1 MAAQTQPILVLMLSP
16 KRVTAAE
23 VQLTDGEL
31 LVSALAELSPPEGA
45 FSGAQLT
52 DGEALGRAVAQFMA
66 DHQVASRRIV
76 MVLPE
81 GSAVT
86 QLIKLPSMPREDMVG
101 AVRAV
106 AERYAL
112 FAEHQISVDCA
123 VVERVEED
131 GAEMANV
138 LVAAA
143 RLSSVEQCQDC
154 ARAAGLELVSIETIP
169 VAAARAYRERL
180 RASDVVALAVVG
192 EVKTDVMIFDNGILR
207 LCYSANAG
215 LPEETAQGEWISR
228 TPGQHDP
235 FAPPPQL
242 YSELA
247 HCFHFFQ
254 NQFPGRGVHRVVIA
268 ADHPRAEVIASHLSE
283 QLQLPVE
290 LGRPDQA
297 LRLPAAVNG
306 RALGAEKALSLAL
319 LHGSAL
325 LARGEEEPSLAL
337 NLLPQITS
345 AWRLTGPFLKLAAAA
360 VGVILLA
367 SLLWGWSLRNKIG
380 IQERKLTSVQAQIAK
395 LEPELE
401 AIRAAKAAELA
412 LFSEVERQT
421 ARLAKERAVRW
432 SQILEDIAGRLPA
445 DMWLTRLA
453 SPDSSRIALVGIATN
468 RETIPN
474 AIEALSDSPYLEN
487 VVLGSLSKD
496 DSYRP
501 GGIVIR
507 YQINANLLRG
517 LLPPSLAESAPA
529 PTDAAQTP
537 PQTSPESARLH

>member
-1 MAAQTQPILVLMLSP
+1 MAAQTQPMLVLILSP
-16 KRVTAAE
+16 RRITAAE
-23 VQLTDGEL
+23 VQLSDGEL
-31 LVSALAELSPPEGA
+31 RVSALGDLPPPEGA
-45 FSGAQLT
+45 FSAAQLT
-52 DGEALGRAVAQFMA
+52 DGDALGRAVAQFVA
-66 DHQVASRRIV
+66 DNQVASRRVV

-86 QLIKLPSMPREDMVG
+86 QLIKLPWMPREDMLG

-112 FAEHQISVDCA
+112 FAEHQISVDCS
-123 VVERVEED
+123 VVERIEED
-131 GAEMANV
+131 GGDMANV

-143 RLSSVEQCQDC
+143 RLSSVEQCQEC
-154 ARAAGLELVSIETIP
+154 ARAAGLHLVSVETIP
-169 VAAARAYRERL
+169 LAAARAYRERL
-180 RASDVVALAVVG
+180 RASEVVALAVVG
-192 EVKTDVMIFDNGILR
+192 EIKTDVMIFDNGVLR

-215 LPEETAQGEWISR
+215 LPEETAQGDWIS
-228 TPGQHDP
+228 PAPEQHDP

-254 NQFPGRGVHRVVIA
+254 NQFPGRGVHTVLIA
-268 ADHPRAEVIASHLSE
+268 ADHPRAEAMASHLSQ
-283 QLQLPVE
+283 QLQLPVQ
-290 LGRPDQA
+290 LGRPDHA
-297 LRLPAAVNG
+297 LRLPAAVDG
-306 RALGAEKALSLAL
+306 RALGAGRPLSLAL
-319 LHGSAL
+319 LHASAL
-325 LARGEEEPSLAL
+325 LAEGEEQPLLAL

-345 AWRLTGPFLKLAAAA
+345 VWRLARPYLRLAAATI
-360 VGVILLA
+360 GVVLLA
-367 SLLWGWSLRNKIG
+367 SLLWGWSLRNKTG
-380 IQERKLTSVQAQIAK
+380 MQEKRLASVRAQITR

-421 ARLAKERAVRW
+421 ARIAKERAVRW

-474 AIEALSDSPYLEN
+474 AIESLSGSPYLEN

-501 GGIVIR
+501 GAVVIR
-507 YQINANLLRG
+507 YQINAKLLRG
-517 LLPPSLAESAPA
+517 LLPPPLAVGQEQAPA
-529 PTDAAQTP
+529 ERSSTSATVEAQP
-537 PQTSPESARLH
+537 